1 MAGRYRLQGPIGRGA
16 MGIVWRGRDELLDR
30 EVAIKEVRT
39 CNLATEAETENA
51 YLRTLREAKAA
62 ARLNHPGVVTVF
74 DVVEE
79 NGSPW
84 IVMELVSARS
94 LDRLVAEDGPLRPR
108 QAARVG
114 EALLSALACAHGA
127 GVLHRDVKPGNVLV
141 RPDDTAVLTDFGIAT
156 VAGDPALTQVGMVFG
171 TPGFTAPERIHGD
184 PATPASGLWS
194 LGATLYMAV
203 EGRGPFERSGGS
215 AAIIAGVVG
224 EPAPRAPSAGPLG
237 PVIDALLQADPAR
250 RPDAVTVAHMLT
262 DASEQA
268 ESGSAY
274 LAGFPAGQVPAGQ
287 FPAGQFPAGQFPAD
301 QFPGGQVAANQF
313 SAGQVRAAQV
323 PAGRV
328 PAAQLPASYGSPAF
342 ADVREFPDLT
352 IPADWPAPADE
363 PGPLDRPGVPERP
376 RFLDQPGPA
385 GLNSAPNQPS
395 RAGLNSAPDQ
405 PGPGGPRNFL
415 DAPSLLD
422 QPELLH
428 QSGLLDPPGA
438 MSAAP
443 MHAGP
448 MSDGPMSDG
457 PMHADGVSAASQAGI
472 PPRRRRG
479 RVRMAV
485 LTAVAV
491 VAAGLAGYAAYPR
504 PANLDIASPPATP
517 GHAPSATAS
526 AGSGRSAAGSQQTGS
541 SGTGSANPAGTAP
554 DASGTDRSAASGTGS
569 SGSAAG
575 GNGATAPPA
584 GYQWYQVT
592 AATAGTVGGFKIAV
606 PDTWQTSRQGPD
618 SYLRPATGG
627 AYIEISLAS
636 FTFARPLR
644 EARFRQAQAMRQG
657 LFPGYHQLDI
667 RAGTFLGA
675 PDAVWAFRWQQD
687 AGTRVAVEELL
698 ASINV
703 TAGTQPYALTASA
716 PNAESGTVQTIF
728 RQALATF
735 QPLP

>member
-1 MAGRYRLQGPIGRGA
+1 VAGRYRLQGPIGRGA

-39 CNLATEAETENA
+39 CSLATAAETENA

-94 LDRLVAEDGPLRPR
+94 LDRVIAEDGPLRPR

-184 PATPASGLWS
+184 PATPASDLWS

-250 RPDAVTVAHMLT
+250 RPDALTAARMLA
-262 DASEQA
+262 DASAQA

-274 LAGFPAGQVPAGQ
+274 LAGFPADQFPADE
-287 FPAGQFPAGQFPAD
+287 FPAGQVGRFPD
-301 QFPGGQVAANQF
+301 DQF
-313 SAGQVRAAQV
+313 SAAQF
-323 PAGRV
+323 
-328 PAAQLPASYGSPAF
+328 PASYGSPAF

-376 RFLDQPGPA
+376 RFLDQPGAALNSAQNQPSPA

-405 PGPGGPRNFL
+405 PGPDGPRNFL

-443 MHAGP
+443 MHAAPMSDGPMSDGP

-504 PANLDIASPPATP
+504 PANLDIASPQATP
-517 GHAPSATAS
+517 GHAPSAAAS
-526 AGSGRSAAGSQQTGS
+526 AGSGRSAAGNQQAGG

-554 DASGTDRSAASGTGS
+554 DASGTGRSAASGTGS
-569 SGSAAG
+569 SGSPAG
-575 GNGATAPPA
+575 SNGATAPPA

-606 PDTWQTSRQGPD
+606 PDTWQTSRQGLD

-636 FTFARPLR
+636 FTFGRPLR
-644 EARFRQAQAMRQG
+644 EARFRQAQAIRQG
-657 LFPGYHQLDI
+657 LFPGYRLLDM

-675 PDAVWAFRWQQD
+675 PDAVWAFSWQQD

-703 TAGTQPYALTASA
+703 TAGTQPYALTAST
-716 PNAESGTVQTIF
+716 PNAESGTVQAIF